1 LSLLLDR
8 IDRALFCADDA
19 DEPIPLPL
27 AGRKLQV
34 NTDWGRDDA

>member
-8 IDRALFCADDA
+8 IDRRVFYPDDS
-19 DEPIPLPL
+19 DEPVAVPL

-34 NTDWGRDDA
+34 NTDWGRD